1 MSEGLYVHIL
11 FICNIIRCKV
21 VFTVDINENTDTK
34 VRVVWVLLVSDQKC
48 RCHQK
53 PCEPKDQ
60 IKGFQRHAGT
70 GGRT

>member
-34 VRVVWVLLVSDQKC
+34 VRVVWVLLVSDQSLVNLKT
-48 RCHQK
+48 K
-53 PCEPKDQ
+53 S
-60 IKGFQRHAGT
+60 KGFKGMREQVDGHKKVQKK
-70 GGRT
+70 